1 MLSSKNIHFVG
12 GCRKLSPSFIGPFK
26 FEKLVGNNAVE
37 IMPTGPYRALHKI
50 VNVEYLRPYNRRPQA
65 VGHPPSQDRTA
76 PILIDPDGREWF
88 FVAEILSH
96 RQFRPG
102 PDQKVRVRFEGF
114 DSTYDE
120 WLPRKDVTDAAL
132 IEYEKFLEKNASD
145 NGFKGDAQKAYTSF
159 VGVHGRFSLLHKPT
173 QGAAEKRTTTRRESR
188 NEAGRAGGSAQQES
202 AKTSKVSGRVVG
214 RKTTRYSEL

>member
-1 MLSSKNIHFVG
+1 M
-12 GCRKLSPSFIGPFK
+12 
-26 FEKLVGNNAVE
+26 
-37 IMPTGPYRALHKI
+37 
-50 VNVEYLRPYNRRPQA
+50 
-65 VGHPPSQDRTA
+65 GHPPSQDRTA
-76 PILIDPDGREWF
+76 PILVDPDGREWF
-88 FVAEILSH
+88 IVAEILSH

-214 RKTTRYSEL
+214 RKTTRNSEL